1 MSVMT
6 LSVTAARP
14 RHLLKWSDL
23 RAVFIEWRQRVR
35 SRYDLMMLDDRQLR
49 DLGLTRSDAR
59 NEASKP
65 FWL

>member
-1 MSVMT
+1 MSLMT
-6 LSVTAARP
+6 LSVTAVRS
-14 RHLLKWSDL
+14 RRLRTWSEL
-23 RAVFIEWRQRVR
+23 QAVFIEWRQRVR

-49 DLGLTRSDAR
+49 DVGLTRSDAR